1 MPLLRVLLALLGDMS
16 TKMGI
21 KAAKLSLPSDS
32 FGFDSSALFSDDNEL
47 FEGRL
52 SDFGCSAIPSDT
64 NGMPGDGVDGF
75 G

>member
-1 MPLLRVLLALLGDMS
+1 MPLLRVLLALIADMS

-21 KAAKLSLPSDS
+21 RVAKLSLPSDT

-52 SDFGCSAIPSDT
+52 SDFGCSTILDT
-64 NGMPGDGVDGF
+64 NGMPGEGVDDIG
-75 G
+75 

>member
-21 KAAKLSLPSDS
+21 KAAKLSLPSDT

-52 SDFGCSAIPSDT
+52 SDPGCSTIPSD
-64 NGMPGDGVDGF
+64 MPGEGVNGF